1 MNVKHTRTVGSLLAA
16 FVLLGTLVAV
26 AGSASPK
33 QLTAKALTPES
44 TIDAAKSVSGEL
56 AQTDPTLLGRT
67 SSNPI
72 NVLIKYD
79 YDATASYAGGVGGL
93 AATSPAATGK
103 SLEANRGAVNAYEAH
118 TAEVSSKI
126 TAEVTKAVPEAR
138 ITRAYQAVYGGV
150 AARVPAN
157 SVADLLDVD
166 GVAAVQ
172 KDSLEQVQTSVTPA
186 FIGASDVWP
195 SLGGPV
201 HAGENVTVGIL
212 DTGIWP
218 EHPSFANQGLPAP
231 NGGPYACQFGDG
243 SDVAHL
249 GPAFSCNRKLV
260 GAYAFLDTYLLVL
273 GAEDGEYC
281 NETTGVCSA
290 RDADG
295 HGTHTSST
303 AAGGPVPSTQIFGIN
318 RGAISGMAPG
328 ARVIMYR
335 VCLEQGCFQSDS
347 IAAIEQAIED
357 DIDVI
362 NFSIGGGANPYAD
375 AVELAFLDAF
385 NAGISVNASAGN
397 AGPGAGTA
405 DHGGPWVT
413 TVGASTSPRRF
424 AATIHLTASN
434 GDTAD
439 LVGSSVTPGKS
450 AAPVVL
456 GTAVGTNALCVTPIP
471 ANSLTNEIV
480 VCQRGPNRVLKGKNV
495 QNGGGDGMILYNPT
509 KMDEMTDNH
518 WVPTVHIDA
527 AAGAQLLA
535 FLSSHSGVMASWAT
549 GAPAARPADV
559 MTNFSSRGP
568 VGDFLKPDVTAPGI
582 QILAGHTPAP
592 TPAAVAVGP
601 PGQLYQAIAGTSMS
615 SPHSAGASAVVKA
628 AHPDW
633 SPAMIKSALMT
644 SAETD
649 VLKDDGVTPAD
660 PFDQG
665 AGSIRVNRAVDPTLV
680 FDETFE
686 NFVASAFDPL
696 HRVDLNIASVDATT
710 MTGELTTKRTAI
722 NVSGKEQN
730 LKVEVQSPPG
740 ATIYVSDKEPGPN
753 GPKEDNT
760 ISLKKNGTTDIWITI
775 SGAALT
781 TGQQY
786 FGRITLDP
794 NRADATEVTIPVA
807 WVKRQGVV
815 TLNHECAPTTFK
827 ARIGHADCLVSL
839 TNFSSTPAVV
849 DLSVSSPDRR
859 LEYSNISAP
868 ASAIRRTDGVQ
879 WSGTLSPAIAPTI
892 DAINAVT
899 PPNFGYLPLAFFG
912 VPPLGGFGDET
923 IANFNVPTFYYGAE
937 AYTRVG
943 VTSNGYVVVGGGASE
958 DVAFIPQTLPNP
970 ARPNNVIAPVW
981 TDINPAFG
989 GAIRVATLVDG
1000 PSGAPTTTTWLV
1012 IDYAGVRNYTPPTTH
1027 TFEIWIRLSGNG
1039 AGVGPVSE
1047 EITITYGPGPAVFGP
1062 SGPGNAA
1069 IGDPGAGVNWGVEN
1083 RDGSSGKNIPSA
1095 PANGSEYDVVTSPPT
1110 PGGTTTITYDASS
1123 RQPGIYKSIASMT
1136 SNVTNG
1142 KTQEVETLTVTP

>member
-1 MNVKHTRTVGSLLAA
+1 MLAC
-16 FVLLGTLVAV
+16 VLLGTLVAV

-33 QLTAKALTPES
+33 KLTAKGLTPES

-67 SSNPI
+67 GSSPI

-93 AATSPAATGK
+93 AATSPVVTGR
-103 SLEANRGAVNAYEAH
+103 SLKANRGAVNAYEAH

-126 TAEVTKAVPEAR
+126 SAEVAKAVPEAR
-138 ITRAYQAVYGGV
+138 ITRAYQTVYGGV

-157 SVADLLDVD
+157 SVADLLNVD

-172 KDSLEQVQTSVTPA
+172 KDSLEQIQTSVTPG

-231 NGGPYACQFGDG
+231 NGGPYGCQFGDG

-249 GPAFSCNRKLV
+249 GPTFSCNRKLV
-260 GAYAFLDTYLLVL
+260 GAYAFLDTYLFVF

-281 NETTGVCSA
+281 NETTGICSA

-347 IAAIEQAIED
+347 IAAVEQAIED

-375 AVELAFLDAF
+375 AVELTFLDAF

-413 TVGASTSPRRF
+413 TVGALTGPRAFNSTLRLQAGGDSLNLTGS
-424 AATIHLTASN
+424 TI
-434 GDTAD
+434 
-439 LVGSSVTPGKS
+439 TPGIAS
-450 AAPVVL
+450 TPVVL
-456 GTAVGTNALCVTPIP
+456 STAAGGNALCTTPLTP
-471 ANSLTNEIV
+471 ALAAGKIV
-480 VCQRGPNRVLKGKNV
+480 ACERGPGRVAKGKV
-495 QNGGGDGMILYNPT
+495 VKDAGGAGMILYNPT
-509 KMDEMTDNH
+509 KMDVMTDNH
-518 WVPTVHIDA
+518 WLPAIHIDQPA
-527 AAGAQLLA
+527 SGQLLA
-535 FLSSHSGVMASWAT
+535 FLSAHPTTTTANWAT
-549 GAPAARPADV
+549 GVPTARPADV

-568 VGDFLKPDVTAPGI
+568 VGDFLKPDVAAPGI
-582 QILAGHTPAP
+582 QILAGHTPVP

-601 PGQLYQAIAGTSMS
+601 PGELFQAIAGTSMS

-633 SPAMIKSALMT
+633 TPAMIKSALMT

-665 AGSIRVNRAVDPTLV
+665 AGSIRVNRAVNPTLV
-680 FDETFE
+680 FDESFE
-686 NFVASAFDPL
+686 NFVGSAFDPL
-696 HRVDLNIASVDATT
+696 HRVDLNLASVDATT
-710 MTGELTTKRTAI
+710 MTGEITTKRTAI

-730 LKVEVQSPPG
+730 LRVSVEAPPG
-740 ATIYVSDKEPGPN
+740 AKLYVSDKEPGPS
-753 GPKEDNT
+753 GPKDDEV
-760 ISLKKNGTTDIWITI
+760 IRLRKNGTTEFWITI
-775 SGAALT
+775 SGPELVN
-781 TGQQY
+781 GQQY

-794 NRADATEVTIPVA
+794 QRAGATEVTIPVA

-815 TLNHECAPTTFK
+815 TLTHECEPTTFPRRTGV
-827 ARIGHADCLVSL
+827 AHCLASVQ
-839 TNFSSTPAVV
+839 NFSSLAADV
-849 DLSVSSPDRR
+849 DLTVTNLDKGR
-859 LEYSNISAP
+859 LEFSNISAP
-868 ASAIRRTDGVQ
+868 ASAIRRDDGVQ
-879 WSGTLSPAIAPTI
+879 WSGTLTPAIAPTI
-892 DAINAVT
+892 DAINAVS
-899 PPNFGYLPLAFFG
+899 PPNFGYIPLALFDDPPG
-912 VPPLGGFGDET
+912 LIPPLAMTDET

-937 AYTRVG
+937 PYTRIG
-943 VTSNGYVVVGGGASE
+943 VTSNGYVVIGGGQAP
-958 DVAFIPQTLPNP
+958 DVEFVPQTMPDP
-970 ARPNNVIAPVW
+970 DRPNNVVAPVW
-981 TDINPAFG
+981 TDLNPAFG
-989 GAIRVATLVDG
+989 GAIRIAILADG
-1000 PSGAPTTTTWLV
+1000 PPGPTTTNWLV
-1012 IDYAGVRNYTPPTTH
+1012 VDWSNVRNYGNTTTH
-1027 TFEIWIRLSGNG
+1027 SFEVWIRLSGNG
-1039 AGVGPVSE
+1039 AGIGPASE
-1047 EITITYGPGPAVFGP
+1047 EITITYGPGPVG
-1062 SGPGNAA
+1062 GGNGNAGL
-1069 IGDPGAGVNWGVEN
+1069 GDPDAGVNWGAEN

-1095 PANGSEYDVVTSPPT
+1095 PANGSEYDVQTSPPT
-1110 PGGTTTITYDASS
+1110 PGGSATITYDASS
-1123 RQPGIYKSIASMT
+1123 RQAGTYKSIASMT
-1136 SNVTNG
+1136 SNVTPG
-1142 KTQEVETLTVTP
+1142 KTQVVETLTVTP